1 MNNGR
6 RIGLI
11 MIITGATLWGLSGP
25 MIQWLFQH
33 TNVSSIDFLTIR
45 LLLAGI
51 FILSFLLIK
60 KQNIFQIWK
69 HPRYSIQL
77 IIFSILGMLGAQYAF
92 IETVHISNAVTATLF
107 QFRRG
112 VLHALRRESRCPRC
126 RDGHRH
132 HSGDRPRVGSA
143 FCGTARFQRLDV
155 EERPDHLCGG
165 QPRRHPRCVRVKGH
179 RLQHAAQ
186 APDRN

>member
-1 MNNGR
+1 MSHIKNQILKRRCMIMNKSR

-45 LLLAGI
+45 LLLAGV

-60 KQNIFQIWK
+60 KQNIFQIWR
-69 HPRYSIQL
+69 HPRHSIQL

-107 QFRRG
+107 QFLG
-112 VLHALRRESRCPRC
+112 LFLLPFTLRLSKRNS
-126 RDGHRH
+126 
-132 HSGDRPRVGSA
+132 
-143 FCGTARFQRLDV
+143 LL
-155 EERPDHLCGG
+155 LCKYS
-165 QPRRHPRCVRVKGH
+165 Q
-179 RLQHAAQ
+179 L
-186 APDRN
+186 

>member
-51 FILSFLLIK
+51 FILSFFTDK
-60 KQNIFQIWK
+60 ETK
-69 HPRYSIQL
+69 H
-77 IIFSILGMLGAQYAF
+77 FSNL
-92 IETVHISNAVTATLF
+92 ET
-107 QFRRG
+107 
-112 VLHALRRESRCPRC
+112 P
-126 RDGHRH
+126 
-132 HSGDRPRVGSA
+132 
-143 FCGTARFQRLDV
+143 
-155 EERPDHLCGG
+155 
-165 QPRRHPRCVRVKGH
+165 
-179 RLQHAAQ
+179 
-186 APDRN
+186 

>member
-51 FILSFLLIK
+51 FILSF
-60 KQNIFQIWK
+60 
-69 HPRYSIQL
+69 Y
-77 IIFSILGMLGAQYAF
+77 
-92 IETVHISNAVTATLF
+92 
-107 QFRRG
+107 
-112 VLHALRRESRCPRC
+112 
-126 RDGHRH
+126 
-132 HSGDRPRVGSA
+132 
-143 FCGTARFQRLDV
+143 
-155 EERPDHLCGG
+155 
-165 QPRRHPRCVRVKGH
+165 
-179 RLQHAAQ
+179 
-186 APDRN
+186 